1 MKCYLK
7 NIDKEVDIMSHLYG
21 RNKKKILENS
31 KNRIYKYDGLENG
44 KYVITE
50 YEIFKG
56 VRVFYNDIHT
66 SKITSSIPKNSL
78 NERRYEINHCRE
90 GRFECVLRD
99 GTVTYMEAGDFAIN
113 LISNSSKESFFPIS
127 HYHGVTFCITPSEF
141 DDELHLLEKMFGIKY
156 EEVLANLCHDNKL
169 FIQRATSEIDH
180 IFFEMYK
187 VPDHILVAYLKVKF
201 QELFLYLTT
210 VQNNASYS
218 DRQYF
223 AKNNIEIAKKINA
236 YVLKNYNRTLL
247 YEKLSEKFHI
257 KITTMKNC
265 YNSVFGETV
274 NDTIIKKRLEVGA
287 NLLKESSLTITEI
300 ALQVGYTDHSKFSN
314 AFKKKY
320 KITPSE
326 YRKIS
331 EIANSV

>member
-141 DDELHLLEKMFGIKY
+141 DEELHLLEKMFEIDY
-156 EEVLANLCHDNKL
+156 EVVLNELCYENKL
-169 FIQRATSEIDH
+169 FIQRATSEIEH

-187 VPDHILVAYLKVKF
+187 VPDDIVIGYLKVKF
-201 QELFLYLTT
+201 QELFLYLTA
-210 VQNNASYS
+210 VKNNMSYS

-223 AKNNIEIAKKINA
+223 AKNNIEIAKKINE
-236 YVLKNYNRTLL
+236 YVLQNFTETIT
-247 YEKLSEKFHI
+247 YEKLSETFNI

-265 YNSVFGETV
+265 YKSIYGETI
-274 NDTIIKKRLEVGA
+274 NDTIIKKRLEEA
-287 NLLKESSLTITEI
+287 ALLLKNSALSITGI
-300 ALQVGYTDHSKFSN
+300 AIQVGYTDHSKFSN
-314 AFKKKY
+314 AFKKRY
-320 KITPSE
+320 NLTPSE
-326 YRKIS
+326 YKKIS
-331 EIANSV
+331 KTARSV

>member
-1 MKCYLK
+1 MDYM
-7 NIDKEVDIMSHLYG
+7 NHLYG
-21 RNKKKILENS
+21 RNKKKIIENS
-31 KNRIYKYDGLENG
+31 RSRIYECCDLENG

-50 YEIFKG
+50 YEIYKG
-56 VRVFYNDIHT
+56 VKVFYNDIHT

-141 DDELHLLEKMFGIKY
+141 DEELHLLEKMFEIDY
-156 EEVLANLCHDNKL
+156 EVVLNELCYENKL
-169 FIQRATSEIDH
+169 FIQRATSEIEH

-187 VPDHILVAYLKVKF
+187 VPDDIVIGYLKVKF
-201 QELFLYLTT
+201 QELFLYLTA
-210 VQNNASYS
+210 VKNNMSYS

-223 AKNNIEIAKKINA
+223 AKNNIEIAKKINE
-236 YVLKNYNRTLL
+236 YVLQNFTETIT
-247 YEKLSEKFHI
+247 YEKLSERFHI

-265 YNSVFGETV
+265 YKSIYGETI
-274 NDTIIKKRLEVGA
+274 NDTIIKKRLEEA
-287 NLLKESSLTITEI
+287 ALLLKNSALSITGI
-300 ALQVGYTDHSKFSN
+300 AIQVGYTDHSKFSN
-314 AFKKKY
+314 AFKKRY
-320 KITPSE
+320 NLTPSE
-326 YRKIS
+326 YKKIS
-331 EIANSV
+331 KTAHLV

>member
-1 MKCYLK
+1 MDYM
-7 NIDKEVDIMSHLYG
+7 NHLYG
-21 RNKKKILENS
+21 RNKKKIIENS
-31 KNRIYKYDGLENG
+31 RSRICECCDLENG

-56 VRVFYNDIHT
+56 VKVFYNDIHT
-66 SKITSSIPKNSL
+66 SKMTSSIPKDSL

-141 DDELHLLEKMFGIKY
+141 DEELHLLEKMFEIDY
-156 EEVLANLCHDNKL
+156 EVVLNELCYENKL
-169 FIQRATSEIDH
+169 FIQRATSEIEH

-187 VPDHILVAYLKVKF
+187 VPDDIVIGYLKVKF
-201 QELFLYLTT
+201 QELFLYLTA
-210 VQNNASYS
+210 VKNNMSYS

-223 AKNNIEIAKKINA
+223 AKNNIEIAKKINE
-236 YVLKNYNRTLL
+236 YVLQNFTETIT
-247 YEKLSEKFHI
+247 YEKLSETFHI

-265 YNSVFGETV
+265 YKSIYGETI
-274 NDTIIKKRLEVGA
+274 NDTIIKKRLEEA
-287 NLLKESSLTITEI
+287 ALLLKKSALSITGI
-300 ALQVGYTDHSKFSN
+300 AIQVGYTDHSKFSN
-314 AFKKKY
+314 AFKKRY
-320 KITPSE
+320 NLTPSE
-326 YRKIS
+326 YKKIS
-331 EIANSV
+331 KTAHLV

>member
-1 MKCYLK
+1 MDYM
-7 NIDKEVDIMSHLYG
+7 NHLYG
-21 RNKKKILENS
+21 RNKKKIIENS
-31 KNRIYKYDGLENG
+31 RSRICECCDLENG

-56 VRVFYNDIHT
+56 VKVFYNDIHA
-66 SKITSSIPKNSL
+66 SKMTSSIPKDSL

-141 DDELHLLEKMFGIKY
+141 DEELHLLEKMFEIDY
-156 EEVLANLCHDNKL
+156 EVVLNELCYENKL
-169 FIQRATSEIDH
+169 FIQRATSEIEH

-187 VPDHILVAYLKVKF
+187 VPDDIVIGYLKVKF
-201 QELFLYLTT
+201 QELFLYLTA
-210 VQNNASYS
+210 VKNNMSYS

-223 AKNNIEIAKKINA
+223 AKNNIEIAKKINE
-236 YVLKNYNRTLL
+236 YVLQNFTETIT
-247 YEKLSEKFHI
+247 YEKLSETFHI

-265 YNSVFGETV
+265 YKSIYGETI
-274 NDTIIKKRLEVGA
+274 NDTIIKKRLEEA
-287 NLLKESSLTITEI
+287 ALLLKNSALSITGI
-300 ALQVGYTDHSKFSN
+300 AIQVGYTDHSKFSN
-314 AFKKKY
+314 AFKKRY
-320 KITPSE
+320 NLTPSE
-326 YRKIS
+326 YKKIS
-331 EIANSV
+331 KTAHLV

>member
-1 MKCYLK
+1 MDY
-7 NIDKEVDIMSHLYG
+7 MSHLYG
-21 RNKKKILENS
+21 RNKKKIVENS
-31 KNRIYKYDGLENG
+31 KGRICEYCDLENG

-50 YEIFKG
+50 YEVFKG

-66 SKITSSIPKNSL
+66 SKITSSIPKDSL
-78 NERRYEINHCRE
+78 NEKRYEINHCRE

-127 HYHGVTFCITPSEF
+127 HYHGITFCITPSEF
-141 DDELHLLEKMFGIKY
+141 DDELHLLEKMFGINY
-156 EEVLANLCHDNKL
+156 EDILADLCHDNKL
-169 FIQRATSEIDH
+169 FIQRATSEIEH

-187 VPDHILVAYLKVKF
+187 VPDDILVGYLKVKF

-210 VQNNASYS
+210 VQNNISYS

-223 AKNNIEIAKKINA
+223 VKNNIEIAKKINV
-236 YVLKNYNRTLL
+236 YVLENYNRTLT

-265 YNSVFGETV
+265 YKSIYGETI
-274 NDTIIKKRLEVGA
+274 NDTIIKKRLEVAA
-287 NLLKESSLTITEI
+287 NLLKNSSLSITEI
-300 ALQVGYTDHSKFSN
+300 ALEVGYTDHSKFSN
-314 AFKKKY
+314 AFKKMY
-320 KITPSE
+320 NITPSK
-326 YRKIS
+326 YKKMSKI
-331 EIANSV
+331 AHSV

>member
-1 MKCYLK
+1 MDY
-7 NIDKEVDIMSHLYG
+7 MSHLYG
-21 RNKKKILENS
+21 RNKKKIIENS

-66 SKITSSIPKNSL
+66 SKITSSIPKDSL

-99 GTVTYMEAGDFAIN
+99 GTITYMEAGDFAIN

-156 EEVLANLCHDNKL
+156 EEVLANLCNDNKL
-169 FIQRATSEIDH
+169 FIQRATSEIEH

-187 VPDHILVAYLKVKF
+187 VPDDIVIGYLKVKF
-201 QELFLYLTT
+201 QELFLYLTA
-210 VQNNASYS
+210 VKNNMSYS

-223 AKNNIEIAKKINA
+223 AKNNIEIAKNINE
-236 YVLKNYNRTLL
+236 YVLQNFTETIT
-247 YEKLSEKFHI
+247 YEKLSETFHI

-265 YNSVFGETV
+265 YKSIYGETI
-274 NDTIIKKRLEVGA
+274 NDTIIKKRLEEA
-287 NLLKESSLTITEI
+287 ALLLKNSALSITGI
-300 ALQVGYTDHSKFSN
+300 AIQVGYTDHSKFSN
-314 AFKKKY
+314 AFKKRY
-320 KITPSE
+320 NLTPSE
-326 YRKIS
+326 YKKIS
-331 EIANSV
+331 KTAHLV

>member
-1 MKCYLK
+1 MDYM
-7 NIDKEVDIMSHLYG
+7 NHLYG
-21 RNKKKILENS
+21 RNKKKIIENS
-31 KNRIYKYDGLENG
+31 RSRICECCDLENG

-56 VRVFYNDIHT
+56 VKVFYNDIHT
-66 SKITSSIPKNSL
+66 SKITSSLPKDSL
-78 NERRYEINHCRE
+78 NEIRYEINHCRE

-141 DDELHLLEKMFGIKY
+141 DEELHLLEKMFEIDY
-156 EEVLANLCHDNKL
+156 EVVLNELCYENKL
-169 FIQRATSEIDH
+169 FIQRATSEIEH

-187 VPDHILVAYLKVKF
+187 VPDDIVIGYLKVKF

-210 VQNNASYS
+210 VKNNMSYS

-223 AKNNIEIAKKINA
+223 AKNNIEIAKKINE
-236 YVLKNYNRTLL
+236 YVLQNFTETIT
-247 YEKLSEKFHI
+247 YEKLSETFHI

-265 YNSVFGETV
+265 YKSIYGETI
-274 NDTIIKKRLEVGA
+274 NDTVIKKRLEEA
-287 NLLKESSLTITEI
+287 ALLLKNSALSITGI
-300 ALQVGYTDHSKFSN
+300 AIKVGYTDHSKFSN
-314 AFKKKY
+314 AFKKKFNL
-320 KITPSE
+320 TPSE
-326 YRKIS
+326 YKKIS
-331 EIANSV
+331 KTAHLV

>member
-1 MKCYLK
+1 MDYM
-7 NIDKEVDIMSHLYG
+7 NHLYG
-21 RNKKKILENS
+21 RNKKKIIENS
-31 KNRIYKYDGLENG
+31 RSRICECCDLENG

-56 VRVFYNDIHT
+56 VKVFYNDIHT
-66 SKITSSIPKNSL
+66 SKMTSSIPKDSL

-141 DDELHLLEKMFGIKY
+141 DEELHLLEKMFEIDY
-156 EEVLANLCHDNKL
+156 EVVLNELCYENKL
-169 FIQRATSEIDH
+169 FIQRATSEIEH

-187 VPDHILVAYLKVKF
+187 VPDDIVIGYLKVKF
-201 QELFLYLTT
+201 QELFLYLTA
-210 VQNNASYS
+210 VKNNMSYS

-223 AKNNIEIAKKINA
+223 AKNNIEIAKKINE
-236 YVLKNYNRTLL
+236 YVLQNFTETIT
-247 YEKLSEKFHI
+247 YEKLSETFHI

-265 YNSVFGETV
+265 YKSIYGETI
-274 NDTIIKKRLEVGA
+274 NDTIIKKRLEEA
-287 NLLKESSLTITEI
+287 ALLLKNSALSITGI
-300 ALQVGYTDHSKFSN
+300 AIQVGYTDHSKFSN

-320 KITPSE
+320 NLTPSE
-326 YRKIS
+326 YKKIS
-331 EIANSV
+331 KTAHLV

>member
-1 MKCYLK
+1 MDYM
-7 NIDKEVDIMSHLYG
+7 NHLYG
-21 RNKKKILENS
+21 RNKKKIIENS
-31 KNRIYKYDGLENG
+31 RSRIYKYDGLENG

-66 SKITSSIPKNSL
+66 SKITSSIPKDSL

-156 EEVLANLCHDNKL
+156 EEVLANLCNDNKL
-169 FIQRATSEIDH
+169 FIQRATSEIEH

-187 VPDHILVAYLKVKF
+187 VPDDIVIGYLKVKF
-201 QELFLYLTT
+201 QELFLYLTA
-210 VQNNASYS
+210 VKNNMSYS

-223 AKNNIEIAKKINA
+223 AKNNIEIAKKINE
-236 YVLKNYNRTLL
+236 YVLQNFTETIT
-247 YEKLSEKFHI
+247 YEKLSEIFHI

-265 YNSVFGETV
+265 YKSIYGETI
-274 NDTIIKKRLEVGA
+274 NDTIIKKRLEEA
-287 NLLKESSLTITEI
+287 ALLLKNSALSITGI
-300 ALQVGYTDHSKFSN
+300 AIQVGYTDHSKFSN
-314 AFKKKY
+314 AFKKRY
-320 KITPSE
+320 NLTPSE
-326 YRKIS
+326 YKKIS
-331 EIANSV
+331 KTAHLV

>member
-1 MKCYLK
+1 MDY
-7 NIDKEVDIMSHLYG
+7 MSHLYG
-21 RNKKKILENS
+21 RNKKKIVENS
-31 KNRIYKYDGLENG
+31 KGRICEYCDFENG

-50 YEIFKG
+50 YEVFKG

-66 SKITSSIPKNSL
+66 SKITSSIPKDSL

-127 HYHGVTFCITPSEF
+127 HYHGITFCITPSEF
-141 DDELHLLEKMFGIKY
+141 DDELHLLEKMFGINY
-156 EEVLANLCHDNKL
+156 EDVLADLCHDNKL
-169 FIQRATSEIDH
+169 FIQRATSEIEH

-187 VPDHILVAYLKVKF
+187 VPDDILVGYLKVKF

-210 VQNNASYS
+210 VQNNISYS

-223 AKNNIEIAKKINA
+223 VKNNIEIAKKINV
-236 YVLKNYNRTLL
+236 YVLENYNRTLT

-257 KITTMKNC
+257 KITAMKNC
-265 YNSVFGETV
+265 YKSIYGETI
-274 NDTIIKKRLEVGA
+274 NDTIIKKRLEVAA
-287 NLLKESSLTITEI
+287 NLLKNSSLSITEI
-300 ALQVGYTDHSKFSN
+300 ALEVGYADHSKLSN
-314 AFKKKY
+314 AFKKMY
-320 KITPSE
+320 NITPSK
-326 YRKIS
+326 YKKMSKI
-331 EIANSV
+331 AHSV

>member
-1 MKCYLK
+1 MDYM
-7 NIDKEVDIMSHLYG
+7 NHLYG
-21 RNKKKILENS
+21 RNKKKIIENS
-31 KNRIYKYDGLENG
+31 RSRIYECCDLENG

-50 YEIFKG
+50 YEIYKG
-56 VRVFYNDIHT
+56 VKVFYNDIHT

-141 DDELHLLEKMFGIKY
+141 DEELHLLEKMFEIDY
-156 EEVLANLCHDNKL
+156 EVVLNELCYENKL
-169 FIQRATSEIDH
+169 FIQRATSEIEH

-187 VPDHILVAYLKVKF
+187 VPDDIVIGYLKVKF
-201 QELFLYLTT
+201 QELFLYLTA
-210 VQNNASYS
+210 VKNNMSYS

-223 AKNNIEIAKKINA
+223 AKNNIEIAKKINE
-236 YVLKNYNRTLL
+236 YVLQNFTETIT
-247 YEKLSEKFHI
+247 YEKLSETFNI

-265 YNSVFGETV
+265 YKSIYGETI
-274 NDTIIKKRLEVGA
+274 NDTIIKKRLEEA
-287 NLLKESSLTITEI
+287 ALLLKNSALSITGI
-300 ALQVGYTDHSKFSN
+300 AIQVGYTDHSKFSN
-314 AFKKKY
+314 AFKKRY
-320 KITPSE
+320 NLTPSE
-326 YRKIS
+326 YKKIS
-331 EIANSV
+331 KTAHLV

>member
-1 MKCYLK
+1 MDY
-7 NIDKEVDIMSHLYG
+7 MSHLYG
-21 RNKKKILENS
+21 RNKTKIIEHSKGRICEYINLENE
-31 KNRIYKYDGLENG
+31 KYI
-44 KYVITE
+44 ITE

-66 SKITSSIPKNSL
+66 SRITSSIPEASL
-78 NERRYEINHCRE
+78 HERRYEINHCRE

-113 LISNSSKESFFPIS
+113 LISNSPRESFFPIS
-127 HYHGVTFCITPSEF
+127 HYHGVTFYITPSEF
-141 DDELHLLEKMFGIKY
+141 DEELYLLEKMFGIDY
-156 EEVLANLCHDNKL
+156 EVILEELCHNNKL
-169 FIQRATSEIDH
+169 FIQRATSEIEH
-180 IFFEMYK
+180 IFFEIYK
-187 VPDHILVAYLKVKF
+187 VPDDIMLGYLKVKF

-210 VQNNASYS
+210 VKNQLSYS

-223 AKNNIEIAKKINA
+223 AKSNIEIVKRINE
-236 YVLKNYNRTLL
+236 YVLQHFESAIT

-265 YNSVFGETV
+265 YKSIYGETV
-274 NDTIIKKRLEVGA
+274 NDTIIKKRLESAAG
-287 NLLKESSLTITEI
+287 LLKNSSLSITEI

-320 KITPSE
+320 NLTPSE
-326 YRKIS
+326 YKKMS
-331 EIANSV
+331 ETAYLD

>member
-1 MKCYLK
+1 MDYM
-7 NIDKEVDIMSHLYG
+7 NHLYG
-21 RNKKKILENS
+21 RNKKKIIENS
-31 KNRIYKYDGLENG
+31 RSRICECCDLENG

-56 VRVFYNDIHT
+56 VKVFYNDIHT
-66 SKITSSIPKNSL
+66 SKMTSSLPKDSL

-141 DDELHLLEKMFGIKY
+141 DEELHLLEKMFEIDY
-156 EEVLANLCHDNKL
+156 EVVLNELCYENKL
-169 FIQRATSEIDH
+169 FIQRATSEIEH

-187 VPDHILVAYLKVKF
+187 VPDDIVIGYLKVKF
-201 QELFLYLTT
+201 QELFLYLTA
-210 VQNNASYS
+210 VKNNMSYS

-223 AKNNIEIAKKINA
+223 AKNNIEIAKKINE
-236 YVLKNYNRTLL
+236 YVLQNFTETIT
-247 YEKLSEKFHI
+247 YEKLSETFHI

-265 YNSVFGETV
+265 YKSIYGETI
-274 NDTIIKKRLEVGA
+274 NDTIIKKRLEEA
-287 NLLKESSLTITEI
+287 ALLLKNSALSITGI
-300 ALQVGYTDHSKFSN
+300 AIQVGYTDHSKFSN

-320 KITPSE
+320 NLTPSE
-326 YRKIS
+326 YKKIS
-331 EIANSV
+331 KTAHLV

>member
-1 MKCYLK
+1 MDYM
-7 NIDKEVDIMSHLYG
+7 NHLYG
-21 RNKKKILENS
+21 RNKKKIIENS
-31 KNRIYKYDGLENG
+31 RSRICECCDLENG

-56 VRVFYNDIHT
+56 VKVFYNDIHT
-66 SKITSSIPKNSL
+66 SKMTSSIPKDSL

-141 DDELHLLEKMFGIKY
+141 DEELHLLEKMFEIDY
-156 EEVLANLCHDNKL
+156 EVVLNELCYENKL
-169 FIQRATSEIDH
+169 FIQRATSEIEH

-187 VPDHILVAYLKVKF
+187 VPDDIVIGYLKVKF
-201 QELFLYLTT
+201 QELFLYLTA
-210 VQNNASYS
+210 VKNNMSYS

-223 AKNNIEIAKKINA
+223 AKNNIEIAKKINE
-236 YVLKNYNRTLL
+236 YVLQNFTETIT
-247 YEKLSEKFHI
+247 YEKLSETFHI

-265 YNSVFGETV
+265 YKRIYGETI
-274 NDTIIKKRLEVGA
+274 NDTIIKKRLEEA
-287 NLLKESSLTITEI
+287 ALLLKNSALSITGI
-300 ALQVGYTDHSKFSN
+300 AIQVGYTDHSKFSN
-314 AFKKKY
+314 AFKKRY
-320 KITPSE
+320 NLTPSE
-326 YRKIS
+326 YKKIS
-331 EIANSV
+331 KTAHLV

>member
-1 MKCYLK
+1 MDY
-7 NIDKEVDIMSHLYG
+7 MSHLYG
-21 RNKKKILENS
+21 RNKKKIIENS
-31 KNRIYKYDGLENG
+31 RSRVYECCDLENG

-56 VRVFYNDIHT
+56 VKVFYNDIHT
-66 SKITSSIPKNSL
+66 SKMTSSLPKDSL

-141 DDELHLLEKMFGIKY
+141 DEELHLLEKMFEIDY
-156 EEVLANLCHDNKL
+156 EVVLNKLCYENKL
-169 FIQRATSEIDH
+169 FIQRATSEIEH

-187 VPDHILVAYLKVKF
+187 VPDDIMIGYLKVKF

-210 VQNNASYS
+210 VKNIMPYS
-218 DRQYF
+218 NRQYF
-223 AKNNIEIAKKINA
+223 AKNNIEIVKRIND
-236 YVLKNYNRTLL
+236 YVLQNFTETIT
-247 YEKLSEKFHI
+247 YEKLSETFHI

-265 YNSVFGETV
+265 YKSIYGETI
-274 NDTIIKKRLEVGA
+274 NDTIIKKRLEEA
-287 NLLKESSLTITEI
+287 ALLLKNSALSITGI
-300 ALQVGYTDHSKFSN
+300 AIQVGYTDHSKFSN
-314 AFKKKY
+314 AFKKRY
-320 KITPSE
+320 NLTPSE
-326 YRKIS
+326 YKKIS
-331 EIANSV
+331 KTAHLV

>member
-1 MKCYLK
+1 MDYM
-7 NIDKEVDIMSHLYG
+7 NHLYG
-21 RNKKKILENS
+21 RNKKKIIENS
-31 KNRIYKYDGLENG
+31 RSRICECCDLENG

-56 VRVFYNDIHT
+56 VKVFYNDIHT
-66 SKITSSIPKNSL
+66 SKMTSSIPKDSL

-141 DDELHLLEKMFGIKY
+141 DEELHFLEKMFEIDY
-156 EEVLANLCHDNKL
+156 EVVLNELCYENKL
-169 FIQRATSEIDH
+169 FIQRATSEIEH

-187 VPDHILVAYLKVKF
+187 VPDDIVIGYLKVKF
-201 QELFLYLTT
+201 QELFLYLTA
-210 VQNNASYS
+210 VKNNMSYS

-223 AKNNIEIAKKINA
+223 AKNNIEIAKKINE
-236 YVLKNYNRTLL
+236 YVLQNFTETIT
-247 YEKLSEKFHI
+247 YEKLSETFHI

-265 YNSVFGETV
+265 YKSIYGETI
-274 NDTIIKKRLEVGA
+274 NDTIIKKRLEEA
-287 NLLKESSLTITEI
+287 ALLLKNSALSITGI
-300 ALQVGYTDHSKFSN
+300 AIQVGYTDHSKFSN
-314 AFKKKY
+314 AFKKRY
-320 KITPSE
+320 NLTPSE
-326 YRKIS
+326 YKKIS
-331 EIANSV
+331 KTAHLV

>member
-1 MKCYLK
+1 MIWKGFKVNKMDY
-7 NIDKEVDIMSHLYG
+7 MSHLYG
-21 RNKKKILENS
+21 RNKKKIMENS
-31 KNRIYKYDGLENG
+31 KGEIYEYDGLENG

-50 YEIFKG
+50 YEVFKG
-56 VRVFYNDIHT
+56 VRAFYNDIHT
-66 SKITSSIPKNSL
+66 SKITSSIPQDSI

-141 DDELHLLEKMFGIKY
+141 DDELHLLEKMFGINY
-156 EEVLANLCHDNKL
+156 ESVLAELCHDNKL
-169 FIQRATSEIDH
+169 FIQRATSEIEH

-187 VPDHILVAYLKVKF
+187 VPDDILLGYLKVKF

-210 VQNNASYS
+210 VKNNASYS

-223 AKNNIEIAKKINA
+223 VKNNIEIAKKINA
-236 YVLKNYNRTLL
+236 YVLKNYNSTLT
-247 YEKLSEKFHI
+247 YEKLSEKFHM

-265 YNSVFGETV
+265 YKSVYGETI
-274 NDTIIKKRLEVGA
+274 NDTIIKKRLEVAA
-287 NLLKESSLTITEI
+287 NLLKDSSLSITGI

-314 AFKKKY
+314 AFRKKY
-320 KITPSE
+320 NITPSE

-331 EIANSV
+331 EIAHSV

>member
-1 MKCYLK
+1 MDYM
-7 NIDKEVDIMSHLYG
+7 NHLYG
-21 RNKKKILENS
+21 RNKKKIIENS
-31 KNRIYKYDGLENG
+31 RSRIYECCDLENG

-50 YEIFKG
+50 YEIYKG
-56 VRVFYNDIHT
+56 VKVFYNDIHT

-141 DDELHLLEKMFGIKY
+141 DEELHLLEKMFEIDY
-156 EEVLANLCHDNKL
+156 EVVLNELCYENKL
-169 FIQRATSEIDH
+169 FIQRATSEIEH

-187 VPDHILVAYLKVKF
+187 VPDDIVIGYLKVKF
-201 QELFLYLTT
+201 QELFLYLTA
-210 VQNNASYS
+210 VKNNMSYS

-223 AKNNIEIAKKINA
+223 AKNNIEITKKINE
-236 YVLKNYNRTLL
+236 YVLQNFTETIT
-247 YEKLSEKFHI
+247 YEKLSETFHI

-265 YNSVFGETV
+265 YKSIYGETI
-274 NDTIIKKRLEVGA
+274 NDTIIKKRLEEA
-287 NLLKESSLTITEI
+287 ALLLKNSALSITGI
-300 ALQVGYTDHSKFSN
+300 AIQVGYTDHSKFSN
-314 AFKKKY
+314 AFKKRY
-320 KITPSE
+320 NLTPSE
-326 YRKIS
+326 YKKIS
-331 EIANSV
+331 KTAHLV

>member
-1 MKCYLK
+1 MDYM
-7 NIDKEVDIMSHLYG
+7 NHLYG
-21 RNKKKILENS
+21 RNKKKIIENS
-31 KNRIYKYDGLENG
+31 RSRICECCDLENG

-56 VRVFYNDIHT
+56 VKVFYNDIHT
-66 SKITSSIPKNSL
+66 SKMTSSSPKDSL

-141 DDELHLLEKMFGIKY
+141 DEELHLLEKMFEIDY
-156 EEVLANLCHDNKL
+156 EVVLNELCYENKL
-169 FIQRATSEIDH
+169 FIQRATSEIEH

-187 VPDHILVAYLKVKF
+187 VPDDIVIGYLKVKF
-201 QELFLYLTT
+201 QELFLYLTA
-210 VQNNASYS
+210 VKNNMSYS

-223 AKNNIEIAKKINA
+223 AKNNIEIAKKINE
-236 YVLKNYNRTLL
+236 YVLQNFTETIT
-247 YEKLSEKFHI
+247 YEKLSETFHI

-265 YNSVFGETV
+265 YKSIYGETI
-274 NDTIIKKRLEVGA
+274 NDTIIKKRLEEA
-287 NLLKESSLTITEI
+287 ALLLKNSALSITGI
-300 ALQVGYTDHSKFSN
+300 AIQVGYTDHSKFSN
-314 AFKKKY
+314 AFKKRY
-320 KITPSE
+320 NLTPSE
-326 YRKIS
+326 YKKIS
-331 EIANSV
+331 KTAHLV

>member
-1 MKCYLK
+1 MG
-7 NIDKEVDIMSHLYG
+7 KELMCHLYG
-21 RNKKKILENS
+21 RNLEKIKENS
-31 KNRIYKYDGLENG
+31 KGRICEFHNLENG
-44 KYVITE
+44 KYIVSK

-56 VRVFYNDIHT
+56 VTVFYNDIHT
-66 SKITSSIPKNSL
+66 SVIKKKISKNL
-78 NERRYEINHCRE
+78 NQSYEINHCRE
-90 GRFECVLRD
+90 GRFECVLSD
-99 GTVTYMEAGDFAIN
+99 GTITYMESGDFAIN

-156 EEVLANLCHDNKL
+156 EEVLNNLCRDNKL

-223 AKNNIEIAKKINA
+223 AKNNIEIAKRINA
-236 YVLKNYNRTLL
+236 YVLKNYNRTLP

-287 NLLKESSLTITEI
+287 NLLKESSLSITEI

>member
-1 MKCYLK
+1 MG
-7 NIDKEVDIMSHLYG
+7 KELMCHLYG
-21 RNKKKILENS
+21 RNLEKIIENS
-31 KNRIYKYDGLENG
+31 KGRICEFHNLENG
-44 KYVITE
+44 IYIVSK

-56 VRVFYNDIHT
+56 VTVFYNDIHT
-66 SKITSSIPKNSL
+66 SVIKKKISKNL
-78 NERRYEINHCRE
+78 NQSYEINHCRE
-90 GRFECVLRD
+90 GRFECVLSD
-99 GTVTYMEAGDFAIN
+99 GTITYMESGDFAIN

-223 AKNNIEIAKKINA
+223 AKNNIEIAKRINA
-236 YVLKNYNRTLL
+236 YVLKNYNRTLP

-274 NDTIIKKRLEVGA
+274 NNTIIKKRLEVGA
-287 NLLKESSLTITEI
+287 NLLKESSLSITEI